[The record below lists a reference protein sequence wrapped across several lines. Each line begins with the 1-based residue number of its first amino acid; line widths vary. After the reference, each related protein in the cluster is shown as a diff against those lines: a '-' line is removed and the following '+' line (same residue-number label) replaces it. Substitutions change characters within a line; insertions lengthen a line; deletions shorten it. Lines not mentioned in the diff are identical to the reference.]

1 MDIVV
6 VGGGKLGQVII
17 QDLIK
22 EGHNLTLID
31 NDPTVI
37 DDLIDEVD
45 IKGVKGNGVDV
56 DIQREADVQ
65 NAKVFIA
72 ASPSDEVNIISAMIA
87 DKLGVEFLIT
97 RVRNQEFTGQ
107 QGFIKKNFGID
118 YMINQDKEAAND
130 IIQVIDYPQATFV
143 EPFYHNR
150 MHLIK
155 VRVMEKSRIVNKQ
168 IKDIRQIIP
177 ELIMVA
183 VERDNETII
192 PEGDT
197 LILAGD
203 FIEIFAKKESL
214 EAFFI
219 ATGHIKEK
227 RYRSALIVGGSRVNK
242 YLIPML
248 HARGIHTR
256 LIEVERGRASELANQ
271 FTNTEVILDDGTDQS
286 VLDEQRVE
294 NFDLLI
300 SLTNSD
306 EENLMISLY
315 GKNAGIRK
323 TITKVNRPELIRLI
337 DDSKLDVILS
347 PRAAIVDAVI
357 RHVRSI
363 ESSESDKLENYAR
376 LSDNETAVL
385 EFVLS
390 PECRLLTKPIKE
402 MNFKPGIMIG
412 LIIREKKMI
421 IPTGDDYFYPGDHVL
436 VIDTKDTI
444 RNFNDIVVSKGK
456 SGR

>member
-219 ATGHIKEK
+219 ATGHIREK

-444 RNFNDIVVSKGK
+444 RNFNDIVVPKGK

>member
-444 RNFNDIVVSKGK
+444 RNFNDIVVPKGK